1 MAGLPSRHSLCPHHG
16 VLQTC
21 WGFISSAEWA
31 VGKVAEHFCASSNPK
46 VCHSWLICWLQTVAP
61 ILEIRLSKEFFL
73 SLCVPVTFFSF
84 TFTICVEIDTRVA
97 SSYFQILFLAFT
109 EEVPNIC
116 LLPVFE
122 GISRSLWHFK
132 KDELTVPPY
141 SSYRIHKHMPSG
153 LWNYSY
159 SNSCGSL

>member
-1 MAGLPSRHSLCPHHG
+1 MVSFKLAEGSFHQLNGLL
-16 VLQTC
+16 VKLLNT
-21 WGFISSAEWA
+21 
-31 VGKVAEHFCASSNPK
+31 FCASSNPK
-46 VCHSWLICWLQTVAP
+46 VCHSWLIGWLQTVAP
-61 ILEIRLSKEFFL
+61 ILGIQLSKEFFL

-84 TFTICVEIDTRVA
+84 TFTICVEIDMRVT

-122 GISRSLWHFK
+122 GISQSLRRFT
-132 KDELTVPPY
+132 KDKLTVPPY

-153 LWNYSY
+153 LWNCSY